1 MSDGTDYQLKKT
13 QIMFAADT
21 NVVELPEEN
30 FKLEVKGG
38 DVWVFID
45 GKDHIVHENDV
56 FIVDVPHKA
65 TMRKLYHRGHV
76 KYKITLLED
85 NE

>member
-1 MSDGTDYQLKKT
+1 MDYELKKT

-21 NVVELPEEN
+21 EIVELPEEN

-45 GKDHIVHENDV
+45 GHDYIVHENDTLV
-56 FIVDVPHKA
+56 IDVPHHA
-65 TMRKLYHRGHV
+65 SMRKLYHRGQV
-76 KYKITLLED
+76 KYKITLLKDE
-85 NE
+85 